1 MIKFKTNLSFGF
13 NLERNPQPKKEE
25 EKTISKVFMV
35 FKEVIK
41 KHWQKS

>member
-1 MIKFKTNLSFGF
+1 MINFKTTLTLGF
-13 NLERNPQPKKEE
+13 KLERKPQPKKK

-41 KHWQKS
+41 KHWLKS